1 MEYFIA
7 SLQNVLTLQN
17 ILFTAFG
24 VALGYVVG
32 AIPGMGKATATAVAI
47 PLTFSMN
54 PIVAVSFLI
63 GISKG
68 STAGNAVSAILMN
81 TPGEPSSVPTAMDG
95 YPMAKAGKA
104 TKALKAALYAST
116 FGDFFG
122 TIILILLAA
131 PLARFALTIGRVE
144 IAAILI
150 FALTFIAA
158 LSGKSLS
165 KGLISGALGLLVAT
179 IGFELETGTLR
190 MIPFK
195 SWNMYLFEGIP
206 LVPMAIGMIAF
217 AEMLVQLEEHFKA
230 KREKTDE
237 VIDLSKD
244 EKHITPQETRRMVP
258 TMVRGTIIGTLIGI
272 LPGLGASIASFAS
285 YGLAKRLSKD
295 PDSFGKG
302 NIEGVAASES
312 ADNAVIPSSL
322 VPLFALG
329 IPGSAIAAILVAGF
343 MVHGIIPGP
352 SMFGEHPEFIFGVYA
367 SMILASLLM
376 LIIGFFGVRIFALVI
391 RVPVK
396 YLFPS
401 VMFFSF
407 LGAYLEGGGTFGVVI
422 MLIFGI
428 FGYFVKKFEFSFV
441 TFLIGFIIGP
451 NFEIAIRQSLVLM
464 RGNSPLDY
472 PVAII
477 FLVIT
482 AVVVLQMLWT
492 TVRRLRNPVKTSS

>member
-1 MEYFIA
+1 MEYFIS
-7 SLQNVLTLQN
+7 SLQDVLTLQN
-17 ILFTAFG
+17 ILLTSLG

-32 AIPGMGKATATAVAI
+32 AIPGMGKATATAIAI

-68 STAGNAVSAILMN
+68 STSGNAVSAILMN

-95 YPMAKAGKA
+95 YPMAKSGKA

-144 IAAILI
+144 ITAILI

-165 KGLISGALGLLVAT
+165 KGLISGALGLFVAT

-195 SWNMYLFEGIP
+195 SWNVHLFEGIP

-217 AEMLVQLEEHFKA
+217 AEMLIQLEEHLKA
-230 KREKTDE
+230 KRAN
-237 VIDLSKD
+237 IDDSVDLARD
-244 EKHITPQETRRMVP
+244 EKRITSDEARRMIP
-258 TMVRGTIIGTLIGI
+258 TMVRGTAIGTFIGI

-285 YGLAKRLSKD
+285 YGLARRLSKD
-295 PDSFGKG
+295 PDSFGEG

-367 SMILASLLM
+367 SMILASILM
-376 LIIGFFGVRIFALVI
+376 LIIGFFGLRIFALVI
-391 RVPVK
+391 HIPIK
-396 YLFPS
+396 YLFAS

-407 LGAYLEGGGTFGVVI
+407 LGAYLEGGSTFAVTI
-422 MLIFGI
+422 MLVFGI
-428 FGYFVKKFEFSFV
+428 FGYFVKKFDYSFV

-451 NFEIAIRQSLVLM
+451 NFEISLRQSIVLM

-472 PVAII
+472 PVAIL
-477 FLVIT
+477 FLAIT
-482 AVVVLQMLWT
+482 AIVVIRMFYT
-492 TVRRLRNPVKTSS
+492 TFRRLSNPTRASG

>member
-1 MEYFIA
+1 VEYFLA
-7 SLQNVLTLQN
+7 SLQDVLTIQN

-95 YPMAKAGKA
+95 YPMAKSGKA

-122 TIILILLAA
+122 TVILILLAA

-195 SWNMYLFEGIP
+195 SWNVYLFEGIP
-206 LVPMAIGMIAF
+206 LVPMA
-217 AEMLVQLEEHFKA
+217 
-230 KREKTDE
+230 RNKTDLT
-237 VIDLSKD
+237 IDFSKD
-244 EKHITPQETRRMVP
+244 EKRITPEETRRMIP
-258 TMVRGTIIGTLIGI
+258 TMFRGTIIGTAIGI

-295 PDSFGKG
+295 PESFGKG

-352 SMFGEHPEFIFGVYA
+352 TMFSEHPEFIFGVYA
-367 SMILASLLM
+367 SMILASVLM
-376 LIIGFFGVRIFALVI
+376 LIIGFFGVSGSCKVSI
-391 RVPVK
+391 
-396 YLFPS
+396 S
-401 VMFFSF
+401 C
-407 LGAYLEGGGTFGVVI
+407 GD
-422 MLIFGI
+422 
-428 FGYFVKKFEFSFV
+428 
-441 TFLIGFIIGP
+441 
-451 NFEIAIRQSLVLM
+451 VL
-464 RGNSPLDY
+464 
-472 PVAII
+472 
-477 FLVIT
+477 
-482 AVVVLQMLWT
+482 
-492 TVRRLRNPVKTSS
+492 